1 MRSAWYGRW
10 LQISLSI
17 PCQAPAGTCS
27 NSVPSKAQH
36 CSSSSAPLLCFHA
49 TACLPAC
56 LPFSGPSLL
65 LCCPVCLSSQQHT
78 FKLRAHDERD
88 LCSSSSSSSDE
99 NLSSLARL
107 QSVQARTGLLSDT
120 GRRLVQT
127 PSRTH
132 QPRKL
137 FQRRAYRRRRLSARR
152 HIATTCRPF
161 FFLRPVA
168 SAAAALP
175 PCLSVSSAAHVQ
187 TPCTR

>member
-1 MRSAWYGRW
+1 MAVGSRFLCRSPVKPRPARVQTPYRARPNIV
-10 LQISLSI
+10 QVQAR
-17 PCQAPAGTCS
+17 PCFAFMQRP
-27 NSVPSKAQH
+27 
-36 CSSSSAPLLCFHA
+36 
-49 TACLPAC
+49 ACLPAC

-88 LCSSSSSSSDE
+88 LCSSSSSSDE